1 MRGLLDFWDINGAD
15 KGREYI
21 LLAWMKILQLP
32 SYSVNIGENTYKV
45 KNKNL
50 ILIMEMA
57 FWNYVST
64 EYNAGVLGVFLWYLI
79 VLSL

>member
-57 FWNYVST
+57 F
-64 EYNAGVLGVFLWYLI
+64 
-79 VLSL
+79 